1 MSEPTAAGSPGA
13 SLRADELGP
22 TPYSAYGI
30 EDWGA
35 FALFWSLGI
44 IVFLQ
49 VFSRYVLNS
58 SFAWTEEIARYLLIA
73 VTFVGGG
80 IAIRKNSHIHVELL
94 YVLLPKLC
102 GRVLAT
108 LVDALRIVFL
118 GGLLWSGWRVF
129 QVMQTQYMTVFR
141 VPMSAVY
148 GLVLLGIAIMLVRSI
163 LLAIRHLTR
172 GGSALEGPINLSVD

>member
-1 MSEPTAAGSPGA
+1 MSEPIEPGSGPE
-13 SLRADELGP
+13 SLRAEESGP
-22 TPYSAYGI
+22 TPYAAYGV
-30 EDWGA
+30 EDWAA

-94 YVLLPKLC
+94 YALLPRFG
-102 GRVLAT
+102 GRAMAT
-108 LVDALRIVFL
+108 IVDALRILFL

-148 GLVLLGIAIMLVRSI
+148 GVVLAGIAIMLVRSI
-163 LLAIRHLTR
+163 LLAVRHLRYGT
-172 GGSALEGPINLSVD
+172 SALEGPINLSVD